1 MKRKLLTLFICAMM
15 VLNLIAC
22 GEESTY
28 DPGSWNEDLYVSNWL
43 GLKYRLPDNVYKI
56 TDDEVYGRRFLYSG
70 VFYGESDEPDVAD
83 LEDVVTIE
91 MGACY
96 LMDSYAIW
104 IVTEEIP
111 DDDLTI
117 DDWIDEYMEMISN
130 EVITFTITSDTPDVA
145 IGDQTFREVKLHSS
159 AMGVHL
165 YQDIYITQKEG
176 RIVYIL
182 VEYGGQMKDDAP
194 EKLMSGLNT
203 F

>member
-1 MKRKLLTLFICAMM
+1 MKRKLLTLFICVMM

-28 DPGSWNEDLYVSNWL
+28 DPGSWNDDLYVSNWL

-91 MGACY
+91 MGAYY

-182 VEYGGQMKDDAP
+182 VEYGGQMKDDAS